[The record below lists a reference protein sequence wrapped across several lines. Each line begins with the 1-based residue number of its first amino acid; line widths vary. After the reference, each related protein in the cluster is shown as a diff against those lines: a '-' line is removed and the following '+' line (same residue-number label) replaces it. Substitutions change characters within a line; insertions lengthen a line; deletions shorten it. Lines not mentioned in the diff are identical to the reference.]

1 MSLAVSSRRDANV
14 LSVGSIF
21 LVLSTST
28 GLSPVSIIFSR
39 ARAISGETSFEPL
52 LRRDDPSNDPF
63 SCEAEDPLAFDVAV
77 PVPEALSELEGAP
90 DVAEPLVLSRTLDVG
105 PLLTGAATASGTVS
119 IRTPLAG
126 EGVPAT
132 AVRTQTENNVAQTAA
147 NRSFIRSWVVRAIT
161 TPDRRLDQAF

>member
-1 MSLAVSSRRDANV
+1 L
-14 LSVGSIF
+14 
-21 LVLSTST
+21 T
-28 GLSPVSIIFSR
+28 GLSLLSSIFSR
-39 ARAISGETSFEPL
+39 ERASAEETSFEAP

-63 SCEAEDPLAFDVAV
+63 SCEAEDPLAFDDAV

-126 EGVPAT
+126 DGVPAT
-132 AVRTQTENNVAQTAA
+132 AVRTQTENNVAQTAT
-147 NRSFIRSWVVRAIT
+147 NRSFIRLWVAGAIT
-161 TPDRRLDQAF
+161 TTARHLAQ